1 MIRSLPLACWLVL
14 LALALPAPAA
24 GVADNDAFFESK
36 VRPILVA
43 RCYSCHSSEA
53 ETLRG
58 GLRLDSKPGWEQG
71 GDTGPAIE
79 PGNPD
84 ASLLVQAVRY
94 EDEAL
99 RMPPKGKLPDEEI
112 ATLVD
117 WVRRGAPDPRVTA
130 DEPAKP
136 PRVIDIEEGR
146 RAWAFQP
153 LRRGEPPAVRD
164 ADGWAITPIDRFILA
179 KLEEKGIAPSPPVD
193 RVRLIRRAYYDL
205 IGLPP
210 TPEEIDA
217 FLDDPSPEAYDRLV
231 DRLLSSPHYGERQ
244 ARHWL
249 DLARYAESHGFE
261 HDYDRPTAYHYRDFV
276 TEAYNR
282 DLPYDTFVAWQ
293 LAGDELAPNDPLA
306 MKATGFL
313 AAGVHSTQITAN
325 QAEKE
330 RYDELDDILNTTG
343 TAFLGLT
350 LGCARCHDHKFDPIP
365 QKDYYRLL
373 ATFTT
378 TVRSEVDLD
387 LDPEGYRKAKAAY
400 DVAHEPYTAALRDFE
415 TDRLPARLEQWE
427 RDRWARAEAE
437 VYPWLVLDL
446 VEMKSQGGATFT
458 KQPDGSALASGPN
471 PDHESYT
478 FVARVPHGDL
488 TAFRLEAMADP
499 SLVKGG
505 PGRASNGNFALSDF
519 KVAVA
524 PASDPARKVDVA
536 LRNARATF
544 EQPGLP
550 VAAAIDPDG
559 TSAWA
564 VDPQFGR
571 DHAAVF
577 EAAEPVGD
585 AGGTVVTFT
594 LRFANNLKHSIG
606 RPRLSVT
613 TAGAPVDLQARSI
626 PQGVVKVLETSRDAR
641 TAEQTALLASWYK
654 TIDPDWQRLAQGER
668 EHARNAPKPSVVKAL
683 ISTEGLPA
691 VRLHTQGPDFY
702 DKTYM
707 LRRGDPGQKVEEVEA
722 GFLQVLMGESAGESH
737 WKTPPPEGWRT
748 SFRRAS
754 LAKWM
759 TDVDQGAGALLARVA
774 VNRIWQHH
782 FGRGIVATPSDFGS
796 QGERPTH
803 PELLDYLAAE
813 LIANG
818 WRLKPIHKRI
828 MTSAVYRQ
836 SSHINPATAAIDV
849 DNALHSRQNR
859 RRLEAE
865 PIRDAMLAAAGML
878 DPRVYGPGTLDESQ
892 RRRSLYFTVKRSKL
906 IGMMTLFDAPDAL
919 VPIGVRSTTTV
930 APQALFLMNNP
941 QVRAWAEGFARRVA
955 PGQGGDPGASVQQA
969 YRIALGRRPDAQE
982 RADALD
988 FLARQASARRDEG
1001 QADPEAAAL
1010 ADFCQVLFG
1019 LNEFIF
1025 IE

>member
-1 MIRSLPLACWLVL
+1 MTRRSILASW
-14 LALALPAPAA
+14 LALMVLPGARLA
-24 GVADNDAFFESK
+24 GADPEGDAFFEAK

-53 ETLRG
+53 RTLRG
-58 GLRLDSKPGWEQG
+58 GLRLDSRPGWEKG

-84 ASLLVQAVRY
+84 ESLLIQAVRY

-99 RMPPKGKLPDEEI
+99 RMPPKGKLADDEI
-112 ATLVD
+112 ATLVE
-117 WVRRGAPDPRVTA
+117 WVKRGAPDPRAVA
-130 DEPAKP
+130 APAAKA
-136 PRVIDIEEGR
+136 PRVIDLDEGR
-146 RAWAFQP
+146 RHWAFQP
-153 LRRGEPPAVRD
+153 LEGGEPPRVADPNGWVR
-164 ADGWAITPIDRFILA
+164 TPIDRFILA
-179 KLEEKGIAPSPPVD
+179 KLDEKGLTPSPPVD
-193 RVRLIRRAYYDL
+193 RVRLARRAYFDL

-210 TPEEIDA
+210 SPEELDA
-217 FLDDPSPEAYDRLV
+217 FLNDNSPDAYEHLL

-261 HDYDRPTAYHYRDFV
+261 HDYDRPTAYHYRDFL
-276 TEAYNR
+276 TEAFNR
-282 DLPYDTFVAWQ
+282 DLPYDTFASWQ

-330 RYDELDDILNTTG
+330 RYDELDDMLNTTG

-387 LDPEGYRKAKAAY
+387 LDPEGYRTAKAAY
-400 DVAHEPYTAALRDFE
+400 DQEHAPLVEALRSFE
-415 TDRLPARLEQWE
+415 ADQLPARFEQWE
-427 RDRWARAEAE
+427 RQNPAINGAGGH
-437 VYPWLVLDL
+437 PWLVLDL
-446 VEMKSQGGATFT
+446 VESKSQGGAKFT
-458 KQPDGSALASGPN
+458 PQEDGSVLASGNN
-471 PDHESYT
+471 PDHESFT
-478 FVARVPHGDL
+478 FVAHLPAGKI
-488 TAFRLEAMADP
+488 TAVRLEALADP

-519 KVAVA
+519 RVSAA
-524 PASDPARKVDVA
+524 PLGEPGKKGDVE
-536 LRNARATF
+536 LKNPRATF

-564 VDPQFGR
+564 VDPQFGK

-577 EAAEPVGD
+577 ETAEPIGFE
-585 AGGTVVTFT
+585 GGTVLTFT
-594 LRFANNLKHSIG
+594 LRFANNLKHGIG

-613 TAGAPVDLQARSI
+613 TARESVALDARSI
-626 PQGVVKVLETSRDAR
+626 RQGVLKALETSRDAR
-641 TAEQTALLASWYK
+641 TPEQTALLLSWYR
-654 TIDPDWQRLAQGER
+654 TIDPEWQRLSALER
-668 EHARNAPKPSVVKAL
+668 EHAAKAPKPSIVKAL

-702 DKTYM
+702 EKTYM
-707 LRRGDPGQKVEEVEA
+707 LRRGDPSQKIEEAEP
-722 GFLQVLMGESAGESH
+722 GFLQVLVNASDGEAR
-737 WKTPPPEGWRT
+737 WKVPPPEGWRT
-748 SFRRAS
+748 TFRRAS
-754 LAKWM
+754 LAKWL
-759 TDVDQGAGALLARVA
+759 TDVDQGAGALLARVI
-774 VNRIWQHH
+774 VNRLWQHH
-782 FGRGIVATPSDFGS
+782 FGRGIVATPSDFGA

-803 PELLDYLAAE
+803 PELLDWLAAE
-813 LIANG
+813 LIRNG
-818 WRLKPIHKRI
+818 WHLKPIHRLI
-828 MTSAVYRQ
+828 MTSGVYMQ
-836 SSHINPATAAIDV
+836 SSHIDPDRARRDI
-849 DNALHSRQNR
+849 DNARFWRQNR

-878 DPRVYGPGTLDESQ
+878 DERVYGPGTLDESH
-892 RRRSLYFTVKRSKL
+892 RRRSLYFAVKRSKL
-906 IGMMTLFDAPDAL
+906 VPMMTLFDAPDAL
-919 VPIGVRSTTTV
+919 VPIAVRSTTTV
-930 APQALFLMNNP
+930 APQSLFLMNNP

-955 PGQGGDPGASVQQA
+955 PGPGRGLEDTVRLA
-969 YRIALGRRPDAQE
+969 YRIALGRLPDNQE
-982 RADALD
+982 QADALA
-988 FLARQASARRDEG
+988 FLARQGGIRRDEG
-1001 QADPEAAAL
+1001 SPDPQAAAL
-1010 ADFCQVLFG
+1010 ADFCQVLFS